1 MDEDGA
7 AGLDED
13 PQAPSR
19 IPETTRQAIAWM
31 VLDFRMTR
39 TPHSIVA
46 AALLGATA
54 LAGVARAQAYLPED
68 NLAYPVQVL
77 VAGGGGTGFFV
88 RRDRELFLVTA
99 RHVLVDVLTGRLQAP
114 EFTLRALSKDVHE
127 SAVTVIHVNAAQL
140 EDAKQIRTDEPRDVA
155 VVRLATLRPDGLNT
169 IPGVVVTEKSK
180 GAIVVAPFDYLTR
193 YADVDVSSQI
203 FMFGYPSVGVAGFS
217 QIDRTRPLVRAGIV
231 AGLNV
236 ALKTIIIDAP
246 VNHGNSGGPVVQ
258 LSRTNRLRI
267 IGIATQFVPV
277 PEDVLP
283 LKPEDAPASAPP
295 SRSLLALGNSGYGV
309 VASADA
315 IIELISGF

>member
-1 MDEDGA
+1 
-7 AGLDED
+7 
-13 PQAPSR
+13 
-19 IPETTRQAIAWM
+19 M

-39 TPHSIVA
+39 TSLSIGA

-77 VAGGGGTGFFV
+77 VSGGGGTGFFV

-99 RHVLVDVLTGRLQAP
+99 RHVLFDVLTGRLHAP
-114 EFTLRALSKDVHE
+114 ELTLRALSKDVHE
-127 SAVTVIHVNAAQL
+127 SAVTVIHVNATQL
-140 EDAKQIRTDEPRDVA
+140 VEAKQIQADEPRDVA
-155 VVRLATLRPDGLNT
+155 VLRLATLRPDGLDT
-169 IPGVVVTEKSK
+169 TPGVVVTEKSK
-180 GAIVVAPFDYLTR
+180 GAI
-193 YADVDVSSQI
+193 
-203 FMFGYPSVGVAGFS
+203 GVANSS
-217 QIDRTRPLVRAGIV
+217 QIDRTRPLVRGGIV
-231 AGLNV
+231 AGLNA

-283 LKPEDAPASAPP
+283 LKGEDAPSSSP
-295 SRSLLALGNSGYGV
+295 SSPTMLALGNSGYGV
-309 VASADA
+309 VASADS

>member
-1 MDEDGA
+1 MVDGA
-7 AGLDED
+7 AALDED
-13 PQAPSR
+13 PQAPTR
-19 IPETTRQAIAWM
+19 TLQATTKATAWM
-31 VLDFRMTR
+31 VLDCRMTR
-39 TPHSIVA
+39 TPLSIAA
-46 AALLGATA
+46 AALFGATV
-54 LAGVARAQAYLPED
+54 LCGVARAQAYLPED

-77 VAGGGGTGFFV
+77 VAEGGGTGFFV

-99 RHVLVDVLTGRLQAP
+99 RHVLFDVLTGRLHSP
-114 EFTLRALSKDVHE
+114 ELTLRALSRDAHE
-127 SAVTVIHVNAAQL
+127 RAVTVIHVNTAQL
-140 EDAKQIRTDEPRDVA
+140 EEAKQIRADEPRDVA

-169 IPGVVVTEKSK
+169 TPGVVVTEKSK

-193 YADVDVSSQI
+193 YADVDISSQI
-203 FMFGYPSVGVAGFS
+203 FMFGYPSVGVAGSS
-217 QIDRTRPLVRAGIV
+217 QIDHARPLVRGGIV
-231 AGLNV
+231 AGLNA

-283 LKPEDAPASAPP
+283 LKPEDAAASAQV
-295 SRSLLALGNSGYGV
+295 SRTMLALGNSGYGV

-315 IIELISGF
+315 IIELISAF

>member
-1 MDEDGA
+1 M
-7 AGLDED
+7 
-13 PQAPSR
+13 
-19 IPETTRQAIAWM
+19 
-31 VLDFRMTR
+31 F
-39 TPHSIVA
+39 
-46 AALLGATA
+46 GATA

-68 NLAYPVQVL
+68 NLAYPVQV
-77 VAGGGGTGFFV
+77 VVPGRGGTGFFV

-99 RHVLVDVLTGRLQAP
+99 RHVLFDVLTGRLQSR

-127 SAVTVIHVNAAQL
+127 SAVTVIRVNAAQL
-140 EDAKQIRTDEPRDVA
+140 EDARQIRTDEPRDVA

-169 IPGVVVTEKSK
+169 TPGVVVTEKSK

-217 QIDRTRPLVRAGIV
+217 QIDGGRPLVRGGIV
-231 AGLNV
+231 AGLNA

-258 LSRTNRLRI
+258 LSRTNKLRI

-283 LKPEDAPASAPP
+283 LKQEDADSTAS
-295 SRSLLALGNSGYGV
+295 RTMLALGNSGYGV

>member
-1 MDEDGA
+1 M
-7 AGLDED
+7 
-13 PQAPSR
+13 
-19 IPETTRQAIAWM
+19 
-31 VLDFRMTR
+31 
-39 TPHSIVA
+39 VA
-46 AALLGATA
+46 AALLVATA

-77 VAGGGGTGFFV
+77 VSGGGGTGFFV

-99 RHVLVDVLTGRLQAP
+99 RHVLFDVLTGRLQAP
-114 EFTLRALSKDVHE
+114 ELTLRALSRDVHE
-127 SAVTVIHVNAAQL
+127 RAVTVIHVNAAQL
-140 EDAKQIRTDEPRDVA
+140 EETKQIRADEPRDVA

-169 IPGVVVTEKSK
+169 TPGVVVAEKSK

-193 YADVDVSSQI
+193 YADVDISSQI
-203 FMFGYPSVGVAGFS
+203 FMFGYPSIGVAGS
-217 QIDRTRPLVRAGIV
+217 TQIDHGRPLVRGGIV
-231 AGLNV
+231 AGLN
-236 ALKTIIIDAP
+236 ATLKTIIIDAP

-283 LKPEDAPASAPP
+283 LKPEDAAASGAAP
-295 SRSLLALGNSGYGV
+295 RTMLALGNSGYGV

-315 IIELISGF
+315 IIELIAAF